1 MKTNGSLRVLKY
13 PELVGGL
20 ILIFFEIPGIDGS
33 LILIFSKYPPK
44 KEVGLWKI
52 KEQHNT
58 LLFSLV
64 FS

>member
-44 KEVGLWKI
+44 KEVGL
-52 KEQHNT
+52 
-58 LLFSLV
+58 
-64 FS
+64 